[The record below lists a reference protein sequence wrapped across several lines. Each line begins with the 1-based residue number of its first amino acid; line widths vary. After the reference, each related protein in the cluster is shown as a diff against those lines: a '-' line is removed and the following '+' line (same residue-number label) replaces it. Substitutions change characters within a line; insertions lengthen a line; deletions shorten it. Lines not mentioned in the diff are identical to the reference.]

1 MKTIACFALFMI
13 AASSAHGEDQ
23 YRCKSFVADFMA
35 ISSTEKMKSST
46 NVNLAQAA
54 GFLMGS
60 YFAKTGADFESAN
73 TSGLGE
79 FEKKVVGECSAHPND
94 GVSATVLRL
103 AASLKTVDAVAAKPA
118 DVKPGGYEAMSLTD
132 VKLDAKQMQGKK
144 VEVSGVLITMGDMAM
159 LGDSAFSSNKLFV
172 DNKKLSREERK
183 YILENCEGG
192 CSITVRGKVGSVM
205 LNDGIIA
212 DAIATQ

>member
-1 MKTIACFALFMI
+1 
-13 AASSAHGEDQ
+13 
-23 YRCKSFVADFMA
+23 
-35 ISSTEKMKSST
+35 
-46 NVNLAQAA
+46 
-54 GFLMGS
+54 
-60 YFAKTGADFESAN
+60 
-73 TSGLGE
+73 
-79 FEKKVVGECSAHPND
+79 
-94 GVSATVLRL
+94 
-103 AASLKTVDAVAAKPA
+103 
-118 DVKPGGYEAMSLTD
+118 MSLTD

-159 LGDSAFSSNKLFV
+159 LGDSPFSTNRLFV